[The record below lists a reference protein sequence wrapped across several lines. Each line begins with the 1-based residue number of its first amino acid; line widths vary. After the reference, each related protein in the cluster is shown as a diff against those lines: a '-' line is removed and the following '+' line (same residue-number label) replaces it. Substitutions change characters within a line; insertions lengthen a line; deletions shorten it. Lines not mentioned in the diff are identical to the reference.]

1 MSEPIFI
8 DLVDYN
14 GNVFSINIKHIFAIS
29 ESQHPKDKDMITS
42 VSYYH
47 VPNCKNCGTTT
58 LRTPE
63 RKESIMKKIKVL
75 SSKENTPNSF

>member
-8 DLVDYN
+8 ELVDYN
-14 GNVFSINIKHIFAIS
+14 SNVFSINIKHIFAIS
-29 ESQHPKDKDMITS
+29 EYQHPVGKDIITS

-47 VPNCKNCGTTT
+47 VPDCKNCGTTT

-63 RKESIMKKIKVL
+63 RKESILNKIRVL
-75 SSKENTPNSF
+75 SSKENNL